1 LYNYIIMKEGESF
14 MFGFGETGE
23 YKGWQNASFINK
35 GKSYKCHYCN
45 FDTASTFGYQNV
57 CCENVICICPECG
70 KPTYFEPEGNQHP
83 GVAYGDKIK
92 HIDNKEVELLY
103 EEARNCMVNQ
113 GFTATVLCC
122 RKLLMN
128 IAVANGA
135 REGLKFFE
143 YVNYLEEKRLIPPN
157 CKKWVDSIRTKGNEA
172 THEIAIMNEKE
183 AKLILNFTG
192 MLLKLVYE
200 MPNSIVELEE

>member
-1 LYNYIIMKEGESF
+1 MN
-14 MFGFGETGE
+14 GFREKMQYE
-23 YKGWQNASFINK
+23 GWQDVYLIDKS
-35 GKSYKCHYCN
+35 KSYKCHYCN
-45 FDTASTFGYQNV
+45 SNTASAFGYQNV
-57 CCENVICICPECG
+57 CCENVIYICPECG
-70 KPTYFEPEGNQHP
+70 KPTYFDPEGNQYP

-92 HIDNKEVELLY
+92 HINDQEVESLY
-103 EEARNCMVNQ
+103 EEARNCMMYQ
-113 GFTATVLCC
+113 GYTAAVLCC

-135 REGLKFFE
+135 KEGLRFIE
-143 YVNYLEEKRLIPPN
+143 YVNYLEEKLLIPPT

-192 MLLKLVYE
+192 MLLKLIYE
-200 MPNSIVELEE
+200 MPNSIIELEE